1 MRRYS
6 KAPLTELMER
16 GSFLA
21 NQLVVELHVLLDAE
35 GVLLLEGGEVA
46 EGHQGAGVP
55 EVILESLGVS
65 CLPQPLDG
73 I

>member
-21 NQLVVELHVLLDAE
+21 NQLLVELYILLDAE
-35 GVLLLEGGEVA
+35 EVLLPEGREVA
-46 EGHQGAGVP
+46 EGHLSGGVGGDRLASP
-55 EVILESLGVS
+55 ARPS
-65 CLPQPLDG
+65 
-73 I
+73 

>member
-35 GVLLLEGGEVA
+35 GVLLLEGGEVT
-46 EGHQGAGVP
+46 EGH
-55 EVILESLGVS
+55 
-65 CLPQPLDG
+65 
-73 I
+73 